1 MFGGAVPGLRAVRR
15 RATRSR
21 TTPSAGWSP
30 RWRAAPTPAS
40 LDGSPD
46 EIAEVL
52 WGSIHGLVML
62 ELVGINPLAERSGRA
77 LRRVRSTSCS
87 TGSAVA
93 DQLNQRGADAGRRRA
108 RPGLRRA
115 VRRAQRRRARGSRSP
130 AGPIGTG
137 PGPAA
142 TSLGAF
148 VAAATPLARR
158 ALAVASKSSKV
169 ATKAPL
175 PSSKAIKIGLASL
188 PIALRLSTTTRHG
201 VREIQLLASYV
212 ITRSAGC
219 RRRARPGPGAL
230 ADPLALRRSR
240 PAAEPRA
247 AQRSRTAGAVARQ
260 WVLRSLGGDAESAV
274 RSRARRQAEALD
286 RLDLRELGP
295 GLGACGTGA
304 IDV

>member
-1 MFGGAVPGLRAVRR
+1 M
-15 RATRSR
+15 
-21 TTPSAGWSP
+21 
-30 RWRAAPTPAS
+30 
-40 LDGSPD
+40 
-46 EIAEVL
+46 
-52 WGSIHGLVML
+52 
-62 ELVGINPLAERSGRA
+62 
-77 LRRVRSTSCS
+77 
-87 TGSAVA
+87 A
-93 DQLNQRGADAGRRRA
+93 DQLNQRVRTLVDAALDRVFA
-108 RPGLRRA
+108 EPFD
-115 VRRAQRRRARGSRSP
+115 VRSAAELEDLMA

-175 PSSKAIKIGLASL
+175 PSSKALKIGLASI

-201 VREIQLLASYV
+201 IREIQLLASYV
-212 ITRSAGC
+212 I
-219 RRRARPGPGAL
+219 ARL
-230 ADPLALRRSR
+230 
-240 PAAEPRA
+240 RA
-247 AQRSRTAGAVARQ
+247 AGVDPDRGLVRSLTLSLYVDPARRPSLEPPGSRTAGGVARQ

-286 RLDLRELGP
+286 RLDLPELGH
-295 GLGACGTGA
+295 AWRMRHGA